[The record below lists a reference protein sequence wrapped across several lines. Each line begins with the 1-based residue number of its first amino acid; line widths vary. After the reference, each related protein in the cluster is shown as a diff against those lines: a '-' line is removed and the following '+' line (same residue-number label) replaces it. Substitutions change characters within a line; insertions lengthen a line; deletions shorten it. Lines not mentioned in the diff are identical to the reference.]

1 MSFPRY
7 PAYKDSGVE
16 WLGEV
21 PEHWDVHRFKWQIER
36 NDGGAWGDEPDGID
50 DMMVLRSTEQTI
62 DGEWRLDDPAFRKL
76 SHKER
81 CSTLLKEGDLVV
93 TKSSGSAAHIGK
105 TTIVHAQLASMGC
118 CYSNFMQRIRLQ
130 PSLHPRLAWY
140 VMNNEVTRKQFD
152 YLSNT
157 TTGLANLNGTM
168 ISMAMVPM
176 PTFGE
181 QRLIVAFLDRE
192 TAKIDALI
200 AEQQRLI
207 ELLQEKRQ
215 AVISQAVTKGLNP
228 EAPMKDSGVEWLGE
242 VPEHWEVLEL
252 KHLKKEGSSITYGI
266 VQAGPHIDE
275 GIPYIRT
282 SDMAGD
288 RLRPET
294 CLRTSSE
301 IDQAYARSK
310 VEAGDLVIA
319 IRASVGKV
327 LEVPIE
333 LHGANLTQGTAKF
346 SPGGKANV
354 LFVRSSFE
362 ADYCQA
368 QIMSCAKGATF
379 LEITLDA
386 LRRLKLAIPPLEE
399 QGEIVQ
405 YLANV
410 KSGNE
415 ELLRAAE
422 QTIALLQ
429 ERRSALISAAVTG
442 QINVRGLVPEAS
454 AA

>member
-21 PEHWDVHRFKWQIER
+21 PEHWDVHRFKWEIER

-50 DMMVLRSTEQTI
+50 DTMVLRSTEQTI

-76 SHKER
+76 SHTER
-81 CSTLLKEGDLVV
+81 NSTLLKEGDLVV

-105 TTIVHAQLASMGC
+105 TTIVHAELASIRC

-130 PSLHPRLAWY
+130 ASLHPRLAWY
-140 VMNNEVTRKQFD
+140 VMNNEVIRKQFD

-168 ISMAMVPM
+168 ISMAMVPV

-181 QRLIVAFLDRE
+181 QQLIVAFLDRE

-215 AVISQAVTKGLNP
+215 AVISHAVTKGLNP

-242 VPEHWEVLEL
+242 VPEHWEILEL
-252 KHLKKEGSSITYGI
+252 KRLKKEGSSITYGI
-266 VQAGPHIDE
+266 VQAGSHIDD
-275 GIPYIRT
+275 GVPYIRT

-288 RLRPET
+288 RLILET
-294 CLRTSSE
+294 CQRTSME
-301 IDQAYARSK
+301 IDESYARSK

-319 IRASVGKV
+319 IRATVGRV

-346 SPGGKANV
+346 SPGSRVDARFIKA
-354 LFVRSSFE
+354 SFE
-362 ADYCQA
+362 ADYCQS
-368 QIMSCAKGATF
+368 QIMSSAKGATF

-386 LRRLKLAIPPLEE
+386 LRRLKIAIPPLHEQEE
-399 QGEIVQ
+399 VVEF
-405 YLANV
+405 LAGAT
-410 KSGNE
+410 SRLGD
-415 ELLRAAE
+415 LLLAAQ
-422 QTIALLQ
+422 QTITLLQ

-442 QINVRGLVPEAS
+442 QIDVRGLVPEVS
-454 AA
+454 AV